1 MATTITN
8 AAAAAMAAALNTHIN
23 TGGAAKIIIYGNNVA
38 APTDANTAI
47 GSQTV
52 LATFTLSNPAFDS
65 TANGVMTLDVT
76 PALTVAAAA
85 TGTAAFFRITQ
96 NNGTT
101 VALQGS
107 VTATGGGGDLQLNT
121 TSLSSGVNVTI
132 TSGTVTMPTS

>member
-1 MATTITN
+1 MATTITQ
-8 AAAAAMAAALNTHIN
+8 AAAAAMAAALNTHIG
-23 TGGAAKIIIYGNNVA
+23 TTATIRIYDGT
-38 APTDANTAI
+38 APTNAGTAL
-47 GSQTV
+47 GSNNV

-76 PALTVAAAA
+76 PALTVAAGAS
-85 TGTAAFFRITQ
+85 GTATFFRILQ
-96 NNGTT
+96 AGTT
-101 VALQGS
+101 AVLQGS